1 MSQLIKPAEG
11 LRYYWRV
18 QERLELLIGIVGGT
32 GAMGSS
38 LALRLSSHG
47 HRILLGSR
55 NADKAREVAASLADL
70 QKAGSGAIDGVTNLE
85 AAEGEMVFITAPFEG
100 VQELVKELSVNLS
113 GKVVVSLV
121 NALVKVGSEMQPL
134 TLARGSVAQSIQ
146 AILPSSFVVS
156 GLHHVAAKELAKVDS
171 PMDVDVLL
179 CSDYPDGKD
188 AVTGLLRAIPGIRIL
203 DGGSLSSSGAIEAMT
218 AVLINLNIKY
228 KTRTAL
234 RITGIKER

>member
-1 MSQLIKPAEG
+1 M
-11 LRYYWRV
+11 
-18 QERLELLIGIVGGT
+18 LLGIVGGT

-55 NADKAREVAASLADL
+55 NADKAKEVAASLADL
-70 QKAGSGAIDGVTNLE
+70 KKSGAGAIDGVTNLE

-146 AILPSSFVVS
+146 AILPASLVVS
-156 GLHHVAAKELAKVDS
+156 GLHHVAAKDLAKVDS

-188 AVTGLLRAIPGIRIL
+188 AVTGLLGAIPGIRIL

>member
-1 MSQLIKPAEG
+1 M
-11 LRYYWRV
+11 
-18 QERLELLIGIVGGT
+18 LIGIVGGT

-38 LALRLSSHG
+38 LGLRLSSYG
-47 HRILLGSR
+47 HHILLGSR
-55 NADKAREVAASLADL
+55 NADKAREVSASLADL
-70 QKAGSGAIDGVTNLE
+70 QRSGSGAIDGVTNLE
-85 AAEGEMVFITAPFEG
+85 AAKGELVFIAAPFEG

-121 NALVKVGSEMQPL
+121 NAMVKVGSEMQPL

-146 AILPSSFVVS
+146 AVLPSSVVVS

-171 PMDVDVLL
+171 PMDVDVIL
-179 CSDYPDGKD
+179 CSDYPEGKD
-188 AVTGLLRAIPGIRIL
+188 AVTDLLSVIPGIRML
-203 DGGSLSSSGAIEAMT
+203 DGGSLSSSGAVESMT